1 MTSTVRRPPMT
12 YRRAVVVLG
21 ALSWLGP
28 FSLDAYT
35 PAFPEM
41 SADLGAGVS
50 TIQLTLTA
58 LLIGLILGQ
67 LAGGAIV
74 ETFGRRM
81 PVLIA
86 AASYCVASA
95 ACALAPNVGILIA
108 FRVCQGLTAAV
119 ALVAARSVGR
129 DLFEGTRLTK
139 FYSHLAAMTTLAPL
153 TGPVVGAV
161 IVGWSDWRAIFWL
174 ITAMGTACLIGVA
187 LFLPE
192 TRALA
197 PAAPDPAGGRTPAS
211 LTGYRTVL
219 ADRHFVRCA
228 ATLAMVCGVGLTYLA
243 GASFVFQED
252 YGLTSQ
258 QFSLVFA
265 SNALV
270 LLIGTQTTA
279 RLVDRIPSR
288 TIVSWGLVAQSVI
301 GIGCCTVLVAQAPV
315 PVLWFSFTLL
325 IFFHGVLVPPL
336 TGMAM
341 DRHPEHAGPSS
352 ALVGVAQFSVGA
364 LVAPAL
370 GMMSAGVSTALG
382 MLLPILGALA
392 ALTFFTSGASAQY
405 GRHTGGAQT
414 QSNACG
420 LNSTGTLNSTERGA
434 I

>member
-1 MTSTVRRPPMT
+1 MTSTVRRPPMS

-41 SADLGAGVS
+41 SADLDAGVS

-58 LLIGLILGQ
+58 LLVGLILGQ
-67 LAGGAIV
+67 LAGGSIV
-74 ETFGRRM
+74 EMFRRRM
-81 PVLIA
+81 PVLVATA
-86 AASYCVASA
+86 AYCVAST
-95 ACALAPNVGILIA
+95 ACALAPSVEILVV

-174 ITAMGTACLIGVA
+174 ITGMGTACLIGVA

-192 TRALA
+192 TRTLA
-197 PAAPDPAGGRTPAS
+197 TIPAEPDGRRSPTS

-228 ATLAMVCGVGLTYLA
+228 ATLALVCGVGLTYLA

-252 YGLTSQ
+252 YGLTSR

-265 SNALV
+265 SNAFV

-279 RLVDRIPSR
+279 RLVDRIPPR
-288 TIVSWGLVAQSVI
+288 TIVSWGLLAQSAI
-301 GIGCCTVLVAQAPV
+301 GIGCCIVLIAQAPI
-315 PVLWFSFTLL
+315 PVMWFAFALL
-325 IFFHGVLVPPL
+325 IYFHGVLVPAL

-341 DRHPEHAGPSS
+341 DRHPEHAGASS

-370 GMMSAGVSTALG
+370 GMMSSGVSTALG
-382 MLLPILGALA
+382 LLLPILAVLA

-405 GRHTGGAQT
+405 SRHTGGAQP
-414 QSNACG
+414 QSNACE
-420 LNSTGTLNSTERGA
+420 LNPQER
-434 I
+434 